1 MSSELPREITKPLQS
16 LLGRVRRMQI
26 LRGLAALATVVLGGL
41 LVSMAAHLVF
51 APLPVA
57 VSWVLLGLIGVGA
70 LWAGWTWF
78 VRPLKGRITLIQIA
92 RWLETRHPEI
102 QERVSLIEDSIRESI
117 RGL

>member
-78 VRPLKGRITLIQIA
+78 VRRPLSRQLNSA
-92 RWLETRHPEI
+92 ES
-102 QERVSLIEDSIRESI
+102 SLGS
-117 RGL
+117 